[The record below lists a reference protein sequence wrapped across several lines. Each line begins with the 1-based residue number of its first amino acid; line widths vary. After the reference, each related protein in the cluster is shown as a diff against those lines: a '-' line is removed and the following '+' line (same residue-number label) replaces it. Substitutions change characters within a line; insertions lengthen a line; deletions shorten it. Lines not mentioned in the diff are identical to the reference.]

1 MTRKT
6 KAVAAIT
13 AAAAVAALLLAP
25 SALAQS
31 AGDGYGEDVYGGTE
45 SQAPAQQPSSDD
57 STLAKKTSTSWTMLK
72 TNLTGD
78 VEVPKGDTSASG
90 TASVKVSDSQVCFNV
105 RWSGIKATASH
116 IHLAPKGKAGAIVVP
131 FFKSSTPLSATT
143 KSGCTEVSAT
153 LAKAIATDPSAY
165 YVNVHDTEF
174 PKGAIR
180 GQLATDS
187 GDGSALPYTGGNRS
201 RTMLLASL
209 SVVIAGSLLL
219 AAGQRR
225 RRPVHA
231 RR

>member
-6 KAVAAIT
+6 KAVIAVI
-13 AAAAVAALLLAP
+13 AVAAIAALFVAP
-25 SALAQS
+25 SAFAQQS
-31 AGDGYGEDVYGGTE
+31 GDGYGEDVYGGNQPAAP
-45 SQAPAQQPSSDD
+45 SQAPAD
-57 STLAKKTSTSWTMLK
+57 STLARKTATSWTMLR
-72 TNLTGD
+72 TSLTGE
-78 VEVPKGDTSASG
+78 VEVPPGDSSASG
-90 TASVKVSDSQVCFNV
+90 TASVKVSDSQVCFEV
-105 RWSGIKATASH
+105 KWTGIKATASH

-131 FFKSSTPLSATT
+131 FFKSETPIGATS

-153 LAKAIATDPSAY
+153 LAKAIANNPSAY

-180 GQLATDS
+180 GQLAKDS
-187 GDGSALPYTGGNRS
+187 GGSQLPYTGGSRS
-201 RTMLLASL
+201 RGLLLLSL
-209 SVVIAGSLLL
+209 SVVIAGSMLL

>member
-6 KAVAAIT
+6 KAVIAVI
-13 AAAAVAALLLAP
+13 AVAAIAALFVAP
-25 SALAQS
+25 SAFAQQS
-31 AGDGYGEDVYGGTE
+31 SDGYGEDVYGGNQPAAP
-45 SQAPAQQPSSDD
+45 SQAPAD
-57 STLAKKTSTSWTMLK
+57 STLAKRTATSWTMLR
-72 TNLTGD
+72 TSLTGE
-78 VEVPKGDTSASG
+78 VEVPPGDSSASG
-90 TASVKVSDSQVCFNV
+90 TASVKVSDSQVCFEV
-105 RWSGIKATASH
+105 KWAGIKATASH

-131 FFKSSTPLSATT
+131 FFKSETPISATS

-153 LAKAIATDPSAY
+153 LAKAIANNPSAY

-180 GQLATDS
+180 GQLAKDS
-187 GDGSALPYTGGNRS
+187 GGGQLPYTGGNRS
-201 RTMLLASL
+201 RGLLLLSL
-209 SVVIAGSLLL
+209 SVVIAGSMLL

>member
-6 KAVAAIT
+6 KAVIAVI
-13 AAAAVAALLLAP
+13 AVAAIAALFVAP
-25 SALAQS
+25 SAFAQQS
-31 AGDGYGEDVYGGTE
+31 SDGYGEDVYGGNQPAAP
-45 SQAPAQQPSSDD
+45 SQAPAD
-57 STLAKKTSTSWTMLK
+57 STLAKKTATSWTMLR
-72 TNLTGD
+72 TSLTGE
-78 VEVPKGDTSASG
+78 VEVPPGDSSASG
-90 TASVKVSDSQVCFNV
+90 TASVKVSDSQVCFEV
-105 RWSGIKATASH
+105 KWTGIKATASH

-131 FFKSSTPLSATT
+131 FFKSETPIGATS

-153 LAKAIATDPSAY
+153 LAKAIADNPSAY

-180 GQLATDS
+180 GQLAKDS
-187 GDGSALPYTGGNRS
+187 GGSQLPYTGGNRS
-201 RTMLLASL
+201 RGLLLLSL
-209 SVVIAGSLLL
+209 SVVIAGSMLL